1 VAEATRASR
10 CAGVRAW
17 HPNERTYQTITALA
31 PIHNNKCLRTCSMN
45 NSIQITTPAY
55 KQRHGVLYPHH
66 SQGISTPGIVLAPGV
81 RCQGRS
87 STRIRRKGRM
97 DSPFQCT
104 AGGCPVVTFVQCRAA
119 HGARH
124 NMRTKDACQCH
135 PLRLAQLAQGVMQA
149 LVRLSPPRQCSHHA
163 PTRERPPAC
172 RAQEKAHRDA
182 FGHDMQTIGA
192 CRHSTVRPPC
202 QGILF

>member
-1 VAEATRASR
+1 MAEATRASR

-31 PIHNNKCLRTCSMN
+31 PIHNNKYLRTCSMN

-135 PLRLAQLAQGVMQA
+135 PLRLAQLLPGRLWRPAIRHRIREGHRNR
-149 LVRLSPPRQCSHHA
+149 LVGLRLRQKQVPGRLHRNCSIQ
-163 PTRERPPAC
+163 RM
-172 RAQEKAHRDA
+172 D
-182 FGHDMQTIGA
+182 GN
-192 CRHSTVRPPC
+192 RHGLLARRGRTSH
-202 QGILF
+202 